1 MNNIVIV
8 ASIIGFWIGSN
19 TSMGLALFMGAFFG
33 LIAWAFTGF
42 SMGKS
47 AKKNYADDDN
57 LNKISA
63 NTKNHIS
70 ELSAHDLGKFL
81 IQTLVVSVQNTTP
94 TEEEIKSLK
103 IMGISKS
110 RYLEEI
116 TSLSICAQL
125 AAISRLIEKIE
136 IRDKIIE
143 GYWEEFKQ
151 GSFALQLPES
161 FKSKLSIRFTAYS
174 SAFLMDK
181 KSKIDGGV
189 NNVTLKFADFIGGN
203 SNSEAFIIASYIAS
217 STFDTQYH
225 LAIKIISLNN
235 FCK

>member
-1 MNNIVIV
+1 MNNIVIITSV
-8 ASIIGFWIGSN
+8 IGFLIGSN
-19 TSMGLALFMGAFFG
+19 TNMGMAFFMGAFLG

-42 SMGKS
+42 SMGNS
-47 AKKNYADDDN
+47 AEKNYSENDN
-57 LNKISA
+57 LIKISTD
-63 NTKNHIS
+63 NKNYIS
-70 ELSAHDLGKFL
+70 KLSAYDLGKFL
-81 IQTLVVSVQNTTP
+81 IQTLVASIQNTKP

-103 IMGISKS
+103 TMGISKS

-125 AAISRLIEKIE
+125 AAISRLIEKTE

-143 GYWEEFKQ
+143 GYWKEFEQ

-161 FKSKLSIRFTAYS
+161 FKSKLSIRFTAYA

-181 KSKIDGGV
+181 NSKNDGEV

-203 SNSEAFIIASYIAS
+203 SNSEAFIIASYIAQ
-217 STFDTQYH
+217 STFDTQYQ
-225 LAIKIISLNN
+225 LTIKILGLNK